1 MDQTETAAARER
13 IMDAAGDVFGRKG
26 YKAATVRE
34 ICHQARVNLAA
45 VNYYFGGKQALY
57 REVALDQIGRAFGRY
72 PVDGG
77 LSAQAPAPER
87 LRAFVRATFN
97 RLVSPGGIMADSGK
111 GRLVA
116 RELVDPSD
124 VLEDVVA
131 DFIRPTAQSLA
142 GIVGDVLGSGADP
155 KAVTRCMVSIIG
167 QCFHYAMARP
177 VVTRITSIDLT
188 DEATL
193 DDLVDHVT
201 RFSLAGMIKM
211 RDFSAEACQDR
222 AMISNSEE
230 PAK

>member
-1 MDQTETAAARER
+1 MDQAETGAARER
-13 IMDAAGDVFGRKG
+13 IMEAAGDVFGRKG

-34 ICHQARVNLAA
+34 ICHQAGVNLAA

-57 REVALDQIGRAFGRY
+57 REVALDLIGRVFRRY

-77 LSAQAPAPER
+77 LTPHASAPER

-116 RELVDPSD
+116 RELVDPSEL
-124 VLEDVVA
+124 LEDLVA
-131 DFIRPTAQSLA
+131 DFIRPTAQVLA
-142 GIVGDVLGSGADP
+142 GIVGDVLGSGAGP
-155 KAVTRCMVSIIG
+155 KAVTQCMISVIG

-177 VVTRITSIDLT
+177 IVTRLTGMDLT

-201 RFSLAGMIKM
+201 RFSLAGMEKI
-211 RDFSAEACQDR
+211 RDFSAEDCKDR

-230 PAK
+230 PGK